1 MMGVYACHL
10 TPRED
15 SAITRLVGKRCTVQ
29 CSLNGVKTTAL
40 WDTGAQVSIVSN
52 DWICE
57 NLPNA
62 KIQGV
67 EKLLDVNI
75 LELKAANG
83 TAVPYSGW
91 SEIDFP

>member
-1 MMGVYACHL
+1 MYACHL

-15 SAITRLVGKRCTVQ
+15 SAITRLVGKRCAVQ
-29 CSLNGVKTTAL
+29 CSLNGLKTTAL

-67 EKLLDVNI
+67 EELLDVNN
-75 LELKAANG
+75 LDLKAANR
-83 TAVPYSGW
+83 TALPYSGCLRL
-91 SEIDFP
+91 IFP